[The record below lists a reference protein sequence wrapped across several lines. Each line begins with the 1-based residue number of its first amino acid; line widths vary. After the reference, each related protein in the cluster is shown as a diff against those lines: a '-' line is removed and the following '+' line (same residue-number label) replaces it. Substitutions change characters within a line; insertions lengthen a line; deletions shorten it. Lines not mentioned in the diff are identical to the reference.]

1 MISLVIPTYQEA
13 KNVPRIVCAVEQA
26 LADVPYEIIIVDDD
40 SPDGTA
46 VVAEEIAR
54 EKPNIKVIR
63 RKGRR
68 GVASAIAEGFEAAR
82 GEIIGTINADM
93 QHPPELLPA
102 MLEQLQSSD
111 IVIAS
116 RYYKDG
122 GMSGLSL
129 WRRFVSR
136 AAKTLAYLLLPRIWG
151 ITDPMAGYFLCKKEI
166 IDKLPIIGE
175 SLSGLNTSI
184 GVKYLL
190 SILVMGNYNQ
200 AVEIPYTFIQRKKGK
215 SKFKLKDAFIYLLCL
230 VNLMWRSGE
239 YKRVIKFYLVGG
251 SGIGINI
258 GILYLLTEKAGLLYA
273 ISAVFSWLAAVTSI
287 FILNDLWTFRDLKKS
302 GNARVLKRASAFI
315 AVRLIGLLINIPLLV
330 FLTEVLGFY
339 YLISALITI
348 IIVSIWNY
356 LSSLNIVWGEKH

>member
-13 KNVPRIVCAVEQA
+13 KNIPKIVDAVEQA
-26 LADVPYEIIIVDDD
+26 LAGVPYEIIIIDDD

-46 VVAEEIAR
+46 AVAEDIAR
-54 EKPNIKVIR
+54 KKPNIKVIR

-68 GVASAIAEGFEAAR
+68 GVASAIVEGFEVAQ

-102 MLEQLQSSD
+102 MLKQLQNND

-136 AAKTLAYLLLPRIWG
+136 AAKTLAYILLPRIWG
-151 ITDPMAGYFLCKKEI
+151 ITDPMAGYFLCRKEV
-166 IDKLPIIGE
+166 IDKRPIIGE
-175 SLSGLNTSI
+175 SLTGLKTSI

-190 SILVMGNYNQ
+190 SILVMGGYNR
-200 AVEIPYTFIQRKKGK
+200 ASEVPYTFVQREKGE
-215 SKFKLKDAFIYLLCL
+215 SKFTLKDAFIYLLCL

-239 YKRVIKFYLVGG
+239 YKRVAKFYLVGG

-273 ISAVFSWLAAVTSI
+273 ISAVFSWLAAVTTVFI
-287 FILNDLWTFRDLKKS
+287 FNDLWTFRDLKRS
-302 GNARVLKRASAFI
+302 GSVRVLKRATAFI
-315 AVRLIGLLINIPLLV
+315 AVRLIGLLINISLLV
-330 FLTEVLGFY
+330 FLTEVLGLY

-348 IIVSIWNY
+348 TIVSVWNY